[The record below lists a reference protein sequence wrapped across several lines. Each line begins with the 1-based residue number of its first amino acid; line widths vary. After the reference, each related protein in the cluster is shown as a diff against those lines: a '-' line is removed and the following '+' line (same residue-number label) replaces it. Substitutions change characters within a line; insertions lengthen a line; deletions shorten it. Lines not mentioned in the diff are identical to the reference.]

1 MADANWRQGNTRP
14 AVLITL
20 DLGIDPVTL
29 LARTLAV
36 TDVVTQI
43 IRNQTTPPGTAIVR
57 TLTIEDA
64 AANQVLYDPAVGDL
78 DVAGTYKVM
87 FDITDV
93 NDDVESIPDTAAND
107 YSYLVGERVDD

>member
-1 MADANWRQGNTRP
+1 MADANWRVGNTRP

-36 TDVVTQI
+36 DDVVTQI
-43 IRNQTTPPGTAIVR
+43 IRNQTTPGAAIVR

-64 AANQVLYDPAVGDL
+64 AANQALYDPAVGDL

-93 NDDVESIPDTAAND
+93 NDDVESIPDTAAAD
-107 YSYLVGERVDD
+107 YSYLVGERLDA